1 MHCPK
6 CKTIILKPT
15 KLDDSLP
22 VFGCPECG
30 GSLLSLLYY
39 RDWAERVTLDSSDF
53 ESSSEVVEDADTKTS
68 LSCPKCSRI
77 MTKYSIS
84 GSIHSRL
91 DLCGNCD
98 EAWLDGGEWQLL
110 KSLEMA
116 NRLPKI
122 FTDQWQQKV
131 RSEKMELS
139 KIERLKK
146 VIDEIDTEKA
156 REIKKWINE
165 HANKATIIQFIGSD

>member
-6 CKTIILKPT
+6 CKTIDLKPT

-39 RDWAERVTLDSSDF
+39 RDWAERVTLDSANTEYSR
-53 ESSSEVVEDADTKTS
+53 EVVEDADSKTS

-84 GSIHSRL
+84 GSINSRL

-98 EAWLDGGEWQLL
+98 EAWLDDGEWQLL
-110 KSLEMA
+110 KSLEIA
-116 NRLPKI
+116 NRLPNI
-122 FTDQWQQKV
+122 FTEQWQHKV

-146 VIDEIDTEKA
+146 IIGEMDSEKA
-156 REIKKWINE
+156 VEIKKWLND
-165 HANKATIIQFIGSD
+165 HANKSTIIQFLGSE